1 MLAIRY
7 VLRDAM
13 ADFSILYRIRSL
25 RSLLKF
31 LRSSVGSDDSIRL
44 FLRSPTI
51 PELRVVVLYFSH
63 LQSLLGGS
71 NFSLKAIK
79 QIAQLGSNVPD
90 NSPNQGLYIPVQSMI
105 RENLEMVKDIRN
117 KFDGGFW
124 E

>member
-51 PELRVVVLYFSH
+51 PELRESASISNYT
-63 LQSLLGGS
+63 LGT
-71 NFSLKAIK
+71 
-79 QIAQLGSNVPD
+79 
-90 NSPNQGLYIPVQSMI
+90 
-105 RENLEMVKDIRN
+105 R
-117 KFDGGFW
+117 
-124 E
+124 

>member
-51 PELRVVVLYFSH
+51 PELRVC
-63 LQSLLGGS
+63 
-71 NFSLKAIK
+71 
-79 QIAQLGSNVPD
+79 
-90 NSPNQGLYIPVQSMI
+90 
-105 RENLEMVKDIRN
+105 
-117 KFDGGFW
+117 
-124 E
+124 